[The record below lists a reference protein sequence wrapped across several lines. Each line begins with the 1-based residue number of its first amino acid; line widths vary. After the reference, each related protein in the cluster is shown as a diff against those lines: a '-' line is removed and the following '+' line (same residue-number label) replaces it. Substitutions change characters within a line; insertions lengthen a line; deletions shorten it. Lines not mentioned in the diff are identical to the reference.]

1 MFSEDFLEIINKTE
15 KAYNP
20 QNCNKDNLK
29 AYCAPCHLRYDAQH
43 HAETRKKKKEGN

>member
-1 MFSEDFLEIINKTE
+1 ML
-15 KAYNP
+15 KAMRENRIVSAHLDHNP